1 MQIHEYT
8 EHRHAGA
15 IDLDR
20 LRFACASL
28 DWKQWRRFYG
38 SGLLSAIRYALCG
51 GHVAPAIGRLVEH
64 ERLLRRQQ
72 CHTYD
77 GLSYQ
82 WCDPVLLARGQS
94 RAALAR
100 VVAYRQRMYGLPL
113 RHQESLWRESGTLAV
128 DVDRLSAALIADDPE
143 TSFRNAAPIAT
154 RIAARALIMLE
165 AMDGRS

>member
-82 WCDPVLLARGQS
+82 WCDPVQRARGQS

-100 VVAYRQRMYGLPL
+100 VVAYRQRIFGLPL
-113 RHQESLWRESGTLAV
+113 RDQESLWHESGALAR
-128 DVDRLSAALIADDPE
+128 DVERLTANMTRQDVE
-143 TSFRNAAPIAT
+143 TAFRLAAPIAE
-154 RIAARALIMLE
+154 RIAARALVMLE
-165 AMDGRS
+165 AMERRS